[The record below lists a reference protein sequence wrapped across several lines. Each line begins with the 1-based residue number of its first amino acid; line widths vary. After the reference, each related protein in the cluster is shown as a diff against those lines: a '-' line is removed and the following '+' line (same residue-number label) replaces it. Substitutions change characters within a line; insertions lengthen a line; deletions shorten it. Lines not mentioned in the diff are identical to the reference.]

1 MELEFEVSN
10 QSLVRTD
17 SVGVVNQSV
26 NYLSCVFT
34 FKTTDWSGFN
44 KYVLFKS
51 ESGENYCY
59 SLGTECEVEC
69 TVPAKVLEHD
79 LFRLTLFGLKDE
91 ERITTNLVTVKLVR
105 SGFSTSIQSYEGDGT
120 GDIFSDWVELLSDY
134 ILKSDTPGL
143 VKNDGTIDTRSFAL
157 STHNHGAMGNS
168 GTINNTANEVNN
180 ILVTNNNHQIR
191 TIDVLPWNK
200 LSITKANIT
209 GLGVSE
215 DTHTHSYGDLTGK
228 PDFIEKSNTNGFV
241 LNDGTIDT
249 RNFALSNHTHG
260 AIGNGGTINYDISDV
275 NKVVVTTSLNQMRTI
290 SKLPFGNLNISKAN
304 ITGLGI
310 AEENHTHS
318 YNDLTNKPT
327 IPSDVADLTD
337 NSNTA
342 FTPKSHTHGNITN
355 DGKVGS
361 DPNYFVYTTA
371 NGAITS
377 KQKIGNISINGTIG
391 TNSGLPI
398 ITGAYGVLTTGSFGT
413 TSGTFAEGN
422 HTHSDYVNPTIVDNL
437 TTDDATQVL
446 SAKQGKVL
454 KDLIGDAITYINQ

>member
-1 MELEFEVSN
+1 MELEFEISN

-34 FKTTDWSGFN
+34 FKTTDWSNAN
-44 KYVLFKS
+44 KYALFKS

-59 SLGTECEVEC
+59 SLGSECEVEC

-120 GDIFSDWVELLSDY
+120 GDIFSDWVELLTDY
-134 ILKSDTPGL
+134 ILKSDTPG
-143 VKNDGTIDTRSFAL
+143 
-157 STHNHGAMGNS
+157 
-168 GTINNTANEVNN
+168 
-180 ILVTNNNHQIR
+180 
-191 TIDVLPWNK
+191 
-200 LSITKANIT
+200 
-209 GLGVSE
+209 
-215 DTHTHSYGDLTGK
+215 
-228 PDFIEKSNTNGFV
+228 FV
-241 LNDGTIDT
+241 LNDGSIDT
-249 RNFALSNHTHG
+249 NVYLTEHQSLEDYVAKEQGKGLFSGSYTDLTDKPSIPTKTSDLSNDSGFLTSHQSLENYVTKE
-260 AIGNGGTINYDISDV
+260 NGKG
-275 NKVVVTTSLNQMRTI
+275 L
-290 SKLPFGNLNISKAN
+290 F
-304 ITGLGI
+304 TG
-310 AEENHTHS
+310 S
-318 YNDLTNKPT
+318 YNDLTNKPSLFSGNYNDLSNKPS
-327 IPSDVADLTD
+327 IPTDVADLTD

-371 NGAITS
+371 KGAITS

-391 TNSGLPI
+391 THSGLSI

-422 HTHSDYVNPTIVDNL
+422 HTHSDYVNPTIADNL
-437 TTDDATQVL
+437 TTNDSTQVL
-446 SAKQGKVL
+446 SAKQGKAL
-454 KDLIGDAITYINQ
+454 ADLIGSAITYINQ

>member
-1 MELEFEVSN
+1 MELEFEVNN

-17 SVGVVNQSV
+17 TVGVVNQSV
-26 NYLSCVFT
+26 NYLSCVFS
-34 FKTTDWSGFN
+34 FKTSDWSGFE
-44 KYVLFKS
+44 KYVIFKS
-51 ESGENYCY
+51 ESGADYCY
-59 SLGTECEVEC
+59 SLGTSCEVDC
-69 TVPAKVLEHD
+69 TVPGKVLEHD

-120 GDIFSDWVELLSDY
+120 GDIFSDWVELLEDY
-134 ILKSDTPGL
+134 LLKSETSGF
-143 VKNDGTIDTRSFAL
+143 VRNDGSIDTRSFAL
-157 STHNHGAMGNS
+157 STHNHGAIGNS

-209 GLGVSE
+209 GLGISE
-215 DTHTHSYGDLTGK
+215 DTHTHSYDDLTGK
-228 PDFIEKSNTNGFV
+228 PSLFSGSYNDLSNKPNIPSKTSDLNNDSGFLTSHQSLANYIQKSNTSGLV
-241 LNDGTIDT
+241 KNDGTIDT
-249 RNFALSNHTHG
+249 TSYSTFS
-260 AIGNGGTINYDISDV
+260 GNYSDLNGKPSLATVATTGDYD
-275 NKVVVTTSLNQMRTI
+275 
-290 SKLPFGNLNISKAN
+290 
-304 ITGLGI
+304 
-310 AEENHTHS
+310 
-318 YNDLTNKPT
+318 DLTDKPT
-327 IPSDVADLTD
+327 IPSDVSDLTD
-337 NSNTA
+337 NGNTA
-342 FTPKSHTHGNITN
+342 FTPKSHTHGNLTN

-371 NGAITS
+371 NGKITS

-422 HTHSDYVNPTIVDNL
+422 HTHSDYVNPTIADNL

-446 SAKQGKVL
+446 SAKQGKAL
-454 KDLIGDAITYINQ
+454 ADLIGSAITYINQ